1 MKPKLIIFDWDG
13 TLADTTNPIIATFRQ
28 SFADCG
34 LPVPEADRI
43 RPLIGYSLPAIVRHL
58 IPDADGR
65 VQAAVVETYAS
76 HYLNPNNHNMKLF
89 DSAVPCLN
97 TLKGKGRPGLDRAI
111 GQTGTAHFW
120 AATTCASEQPS
131 KPAPEMVFALCD
143 ALGLMP
149 SETLVVGDTTY
160 DLQMA
165 ANAKASAV
173 AVATGAHTK
182 AQLAAEPCLAVLDGL
197 AELPALLAAL

>member
-65 VQAAVVETYAS
+65 VQATVVETYAS

-89 DSAVPCLN
+89 DSAVPCLHPE
-97 TLKGKGRPGLDRAI
+97 RAGL
-111 GQTGTAHFW
+111 
-120 AATTCASEQPS
+120 
-131 KPAPEMVFALCD
+131 
-143 ALGLMP
+143 
-149 SETLVVGDTTY
+149 
-160 DLQMA
+160 
-165 ANAKASAV
+165 SACR
-173 AVATGAHTK
+173 GH
-182 AQLAAEPCLAVLDGL
+182 G
-197 AELPALLAAL
+197 

>member
-65 VQAAVVETYAS
+65 VQ
-76 HYLNPNNHNMKLF
+76 
-89 DSAVPCLN
+89 
-97 TLKGKGRPGLDRAI
+97 GGRRRDLRLALSE
-111 GQTGTAHFW
+111 
-120 AATTCASEQPS
+120 SEQPQY
-131 KPAPEMVFALCD
+131 
-143 ALGLMP
+143 
-149 SETLVVGDTTY
+149 ETV
-160 DLQMA
+160 
-165 ANAKASAV
+165 
-173 AVATGAHTK
+173 
-182 AQLAAEPCLAVLDGL
+182 
-197 AELPALLAAL
+197 